1 MKKCAKRHRKNI
13 SKVHKYPIS
22 FVHLGLSKCMSTSMQ
37 RVWDNSDNYCLYQGH
52 DFNESIEKTIVHH
65 KQNAEEVL
73 LSASFNFETPPNS
86 DDVAVFSSEGLSTL
100 WPTDLEKQEFWD
112 IKQAVLPKLFS
123 NYTRRLLLLVRDP
136 IDWIFSYYAQFLK
149 EGRNLEFDA
158 YLSAYGDY
166 IKQVLNLRLV
176 VDRWQES
183 GVEVSVI
190 PIELSTANKEAFWQ
204 LYESLLEVQRPS
216 NWDDRRE
223 YRDGLGGLSQVGQR
237 NVTNYETLS
246 IQLQLNKL
254 MELLEE
260 SINQTDDPA
269 FVDVLDIAAVAG
281 LMKKWG
287 SRRAL
292 NAADQDQM
300 DKIRHLL
307 SPDLPTIKRDSLA
320 LPPSLGE
327 TIASNFIEPLGEL
340 SGWEN
345 LTEIQDRYK
354 RSIETSTR
362 SIPNRAA

>member
-1 MKKCAKRHRKNI
+1 MA
-13 SKVHKYPIS
+13 
-22 FVHLGLSKCMSTSMQ
+22 
-37 RVWDNSDNYCLYQGH
+37 
-52 DFNESIEKTIVHH
+52 
-65 KQNAEEVL
+65 
-73 LSASFNFETPPNS
+73 
-86 DDVAVFSSEGLSTL
+86 
-100 WPTDLEKQEFWD
+100 
-112 IKQAVLPKLFS
+112 
-123 NYTRRLLLLVRDP
+123 
-136 IDWIFSYYAQFLK
+136 
-149 EGRNLEFDA
+149 
-158 YLSAYGDY
+158 
-166 IKQVLNLRLV
+166 
-176 VDRWQES
+176 ES

-190 PIELSTANKEAFWQ
+190 PIELSTSNKEAFWQ

-292 NAADQDQM
+292 NAADQNQM

-327 TIASNFIEPLGEL
+327 TIASNFIEPLENCLAGRTSQKYRTGTNGRLRPRPDQFQTVPL
-340 SGWEN
+340 SPDCRMGIN
-345 LTEIQDRYK
+345 
-354 RSIETSTR
+354 
-362 SIPNRAA
+362 